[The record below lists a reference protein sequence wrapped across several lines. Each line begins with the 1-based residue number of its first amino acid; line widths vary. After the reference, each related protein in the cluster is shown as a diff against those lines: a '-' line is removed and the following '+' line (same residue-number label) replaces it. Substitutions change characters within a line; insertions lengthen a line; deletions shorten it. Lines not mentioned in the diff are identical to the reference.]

1 LNLDIGEIRKRG
13 RKVKLPPQ
21 PFQVLALLA
30 SSPGQLVTR
39 EAIREQL
46 WGSETYVDFDH
57 SLNFCVRKIR
67 EVLGESAKKPR
78 YIETL
83 PRRGYR
89 FVPEMSGGGNRL
101 QTATATRTVKAGGPE
116 ASGFSGHAQ
125 PEQTIAVLEFQ
136 NLSSD
141 NSIDWLAT
149 GIADS
154 LAADFRRLSCVRV
167 VSSNRIRA
175 RLRQLGNAN
184 SSQSPPDYALLGQQI
199 GAQWIVA
206 GSYQRAAD
214 RLRLILDLLD
224 VTTGEVAFSWKI
236 DGAWDE
242 IFELQDR
249 VAGRIIKTL
258 KLSTEADTLHALLA
272 PEHLDFES
280 YEHYSK
286 GRRLFQQLGVETLE
300 EARQHFE
307 RAVGLDPQYAMAQSG
322 LGATYAMRYI
332 HRTDP
337 EDLEHAYVHLDRA
350 RQLDPELAEPYP
362 WLCYVHMRRGKL
374 KDALEVGHRAIHLLP
389 DLVHAHYFLGLTYF
403 VSCESDPGSYQ
414 CAVNHLLEAA
424 RVEPGWQATWFVLA
438 FAAVLVGNY
447 DRAEQF
453 ARRLLSFANEDS
465 HGTRFIG
472 AEMLLGS
479 IFLRR
484 GDLEASRHWFIESL
498 EGLSRSEHAY
508 RDGMRAL
515 SACGL
520 GDTSLREGR
529 LDRALAEYRL
539 AWQILQEHPGV
550 SARDRLRTRALAGLA
565 AAYAGE
571 GQRQRAIDLLQR
583 SIQSLERSVDP
594 QTSAAGANLAD
605 LYHAVAV
612 AQVRAESTYEALT
625 LLEKA
630 AACGWR
636 DAAWLERD
644 SELRCLIDHPRL
656 LDLGRQIRRSPAI
669 DFENTESVAALHE

>member
-1 LNLDIGEIRKRG
+1 MSNCPRSLFR
-13 RKVKLPPQ
+13 
-21 PFQVLALLA
+21 FLALLVN
-30 SSPGQLVTR
+30 SPGQLVTR
-39 EAIREQL
+39 EAIREQV

-57 SLNFCVRKIR
+57 GLNFCIRKIR
-67 EVLGESAKKPR
+67 EVLGESAKAPR

-89 FVPEMSGGGNRL
+89 FVAEMSDGRNGL
-101 QTATATRTVKAGGPE
+101 QPAEVTRTVKAGEPE
-116 ASGFSGHAQ
+116 ASGFSGRAQ
-125 PEQTIAVLEFQ
+125 PDRTIAVLEFQ

-154 LAADFRRLSCVRV
+154 LAADFRRLSGVRV

-175 RLRQLGNAN
+175 RLRQLSNAK
-184 SSQSPPDYALLGQQI
+184 SSQSAPDYALLGRQI
-199 GAQWIVA
+199 GAQWIVE
-206 GSYQRAAD
+206 GSYQRVAD
-214 RLRLILDLLD
+214 RLRLILDLID
-224 VTTGEVAFSWKI
+224 VSTGEVAFGWKI

-242 IFELQDR
+242 IFDLQDR

-258 KLSTEADTLHALLA
+258 QLSTEADALHTLLA

-286 GRRLFQQLGVETLE
+286 GRRSLEQLAVETLE
-300 EARQHFE
+300 EARQYFE
-307 RAVGLDPQYAMAQSG
+307 RAVRLDPQYAMAQSG

-337 EDLEHAYVHLDRA
+337 EDLEHAYVHLERA
-350 RQLDPELAEPYP
+350 RQIDPELAEPYP
-362 WLCYVHMRRGKL
+362 WLCYVYMRRGKL
-374 KDALEVGHRAIHLLP
+374 KDALEVGHRAIQLLP
-389 DLVHAHYFLGLTYF
+389 DLVHAHYFLALTYF
-403 VSCESDPGSYQ
+403 VSCEGDPGCYQ
-414 CAVNHLLEAA
+414 CAVNRLLEAA
-424 RVEPGWQATWFVLA
+424 RVEPAWQATWFVVA

-453 ARRLLSFANEDS
+453 ARKLLCLADKGSP
-465 HGTRFIG
+465 GTRFIG
-472 AEMLLGS
+472 AELLLGS

-498 EGLSRSEHAY
+498 EGLSKSGHAY
-508 RDGMRAL
+508 RDGIRVL

-529 LDRALAEYRL
+529 LDRALTEYRL

-565 AAYAGE
+565 AAYAGK
-571 GQRQRAIDLLQR
+571 RQSQKAIDLLQR
-583 SIQSLERSVDP
+583 SIQSLERSIDP
-594 QTSAAGANLAD
+594 QTCAAGAILAD
-605 LYHAVAV
+605 LYYAVAV
-612 AQVRAESTYEALT
+612 AQVRAERANEALT

-630 AACGWR
+630 AAYGWR
-636 DAAWLERD
+636 DPAWLERD
-644 SELRCLIDHPRL
+644 SELRCLCDHPRL
-656 LDLGRQIRRSPAI
+656 LDLCRQIRRCLVVH
-669 DFENTESVAALHE
+669 FENTNLQQE